1 MKCVVGTKG
10 VTRIQHPGLPHRPSN
25 SRKSAVKVGLM
36 FLSVIAVL
44 LLSMFV
50 AISLGA
56 KGLTLETVWTAIFQ
70 YNPALT
76 PHQII
81 HELRLPRVLAA
92 VMIGAAFA
100 VAGALMQ
107 GITRN
112 PLADTGI
119 LGINAGATFVVAL
132 SFAFW
137 PGLPYGWIMFL
148 SFVGAV
154 LGTLLIFLL
163 GMAAP
168 GGLSSI
174 RLTVAGAVVAAMLSS
189 LSTGVAI
196 YFDLSQDLAFWYA
209 GGFGGIEWRHLKL
222 ILPVLLVTL
231 VLIMPLAQ
239 RVSLMSLGEEVA
251 INLGINLRWT
261 RFLALAAV
269 VVLAGV
275 SVSAVGSIGFVGLVI
290 PHISRKLVGVDY
302 RLIIPMSSLL
312 GAILLVLADLGSR
325 IVNPPEELAVGI
337 MVAFVGVPFFLYLA
351 RKERRA
357 L

>member
-1 MKCVVGTKG
+1 MS
-10 VTRIQHPGLPHRPSN
+10 L
-25 SRKSAVKVGLM
+25 L
-36 FLSVIAVL
+36 FLSAISVL
-44 LLSMFV
+44 LISLFV
-50 AISLGA
+50 SISLGA
-56 KGLTLETVWTAIFQ
+56 KFLSLETVWTAVFQ

-76 PHQII
+76 SHQII
-81 HELRLPRVLAA
+81 HELRLPRVIGAA
-92 VMIGAAFA
+92 VVGAAFA

-112 PLADTGI
+112 PLADTGV
-119 LGINAGATFVVAL
+119 LGINAGATFMVAL
-132 SFAFW
+132 SFALW
-137 PGLPYGWIMFL
+137 PGLPYASLMGL

-154 LGTLLIFLL
+154 LSTCFIFVL
-163 GMAAP
+163 GSAAP

-189 LSTGVAI
+189 LSSGIAI

-209 GGFGGIEWRHLKL
+209 GGFGGMEWRHLKM
-222 ILPVLLVTL
+222 IAPVLLITL
-231 VLIMPLAQ
+231 ILTMPLA
-239 RVSLMSLGEEVA
+239 RRISLMSLGEEVA
-251 INLGINLRWT
+251 QGLGINIRWT
-261 RFLALAAV
+261 RLLALTVV